1 MTQALKTYFMVC
13 ILSLAQMLA
22 IASDDKIVTDAKMTR
37 VELYRNGAQVYKQ
50 FKLSATERVSTV
62 RVKEIPTDIDPKTI
76 RAKALGKQKIVS
88 IHFETDYSI
97 SEKDKKLSI
106 QLRDSIEQADLDLS
120 LLDAEIQ
127 ALELQELMINQNT
140 RILENNRGIDD
151 LQKALSFQ
159 RTELANL
166 KKQLVKLAYQRA
178 ELSKK
183 KAELSRRAQQSH
195 NYKNP
200 LAGVIVMEIV
210 AEPNQTHQ
218 IEISYLVADAWW
230 SPVYDLRVE
239 SIEQPLELEYRA
251 EVYQNTHEDWN
262 DVKLLLFSNNPQE
275 EGELGELE
283 TWNLNYNSNA
293 PSYERNNQLL
303 VPASQMTETQSGIS
317 GVITEEGNGQPI
329 AFANVVLKRNGAV
342 ITGAQSDFDG
352 KFHITNVS
360 PGFYDFEISCLG
372 FNKLEMKDLK
382 LNPRNMASVDVAMA
396 TSALQLS
403 EVVVQSSD
411 KAAAYNVRS
420 QEINRLPAR
429 STAQIASTVGGTY
442 GRDDGS
448 GSINVRGARSDANY
462 YYIDGIKVRGSSGI
476 PSVNVG
482 GYSSPKTINTLFL
495 NDENQQEE
503 LRIEYEAPGKQSIPS
518 TDKIKLVYLKSRE
531 VNAHYVYRAIPR
543 IDSKVYLY
551 AELTNWESLGLLTG
565 KTNLFY
571 TNIYVGEANINMDQT
586 SDTLSLSLGPD
597 RNIILTSERTHQAE
611 NTPSF
616 GSYSLLQEFK
626 IELKS
631 LKSYPVNI
639 RLEDQI
645 PVASSDNFSVELQEA
660 SDGKLDKDSGIIT
673 WEFVLEA
680 KEKSAKTYKYLVK
693 YPRGVRIAVN

>member
-1 MTQALKTYFMVC
+1 MTQVLKTYFMVC
-13 ILSLAQMLA
+13 ILSLAQMFA
-22 IASDDKIVTDAKMTR
+22 IASEDKTITNAKMTR

-50 FKLSATERVSTV
+50 FKLNTAQRVSTV
-62 RVKEIPTDIDPKTI
+62 RVKSIPTDIDPKTI

-88 IHFETDYSI
+88 LHFETDYSI
-97 SEKDKKLSI
+97 SEKDKKLSMH
-106 QLRDSIEQADLDLS
+106 LRDSIEQADLNLS

-151 LQKALSFQ
+151 LQKALQFQ
-159 RTELANL
+159 RTELTGL
-166 KKQLVKLAYQRA
+166 KKQLVKLTYQRA

-195 NYKNP
+195 NYKNS

-210 AEPNQTHQ
+210 AEPNQTHN

-230 SPVYDLRVE
+230 SPVYDIRVE
-239 SIEQPLELEYRA
+239 SIEEPLELEYRA

-275 EGELGELE
+275 EGELGELR
-283 TWNLNYNSNA
+283 TWNLNYNSTA
-293 PSYERNNQLL
+293 PSYERNTELL
-303 VPASQMTETQSGIS
+303 VPASQMTESQSGIS
-317 GVITEEGNGQPI
+317 GVITEESNGQPI

-342 ITGAQSDFDG
+342 ITGTQSDFDG
-352 KFHITNVS
+352 KFHINNVQ
-360 PGFYDFEISCLG
+360 PGFYDFEISSLG
-372 FNKLEMKDLK
+372 FNNLEMKDLK
-382 LNPRNMASVDVAMA
+382 LNPRNMASVDVSMA
-396 TSALQLS
+396 TSAVELS
-403 EVVVQSSD
+403 EVIIQSSA
-411 KAAAYNVRS
+411 KTTAQRVTS
-420 QEINRLPAR
+420 QAIRKITAR
-429 STAQIASTVGGTY
+429 SPAQMAATVGGTY
-442 GRDDGS
+442 GKDDGS
-448 GSINVRGARSDANY
+448 GSINVRGSRNDANY
-462 YYIDGIKVRGSSGI
+462 YYIDGIKVGRSLQKITG
-476 PSVNVG
+476 VNQNRV
-482 GYSSPKTINTLFL
+482 NTLFL

-503 LRIEYEAPGKQSIPS
+503 LRIEYEAPGKQTVPS
-518 TDKIKLVYLKSRE
+518 TDKIKSVYLKSRE
-531 VNAHYVYRAIPR
+531 VDAHYVYRAVPR

-551 AELTNWESLGLLTG
+551 AELTNWESLGLQTG

-571 TNIYVGEANINMDQT
+571 TNIYIGEANINVTQT
-586 SDTLSLSLGPD
+586 NDTLSLSLGPD
-597 RNIILTSERTHQAE
+597 RNIILSSERTHQAE

-616 GSYSLLQEFK
+616 GSYSLQQEFK

-645 PVASSDNFSVELQEA
+645 PVAASDNFSVELQES

-673 WEFVLEA
+673 WEFELGA
-680 KEKSAKTYKYLVK
+680 QEKATKTYKYLVK